1 LQELAQTLA
10 ALRELKAPS
19 SALSNV
25 EQVLQSAVASAVQ
38 LLADHLRQAP
48 AALMSH
54 EDWSLTLT
62 QSNNSLVTHLPDQ
75 LQEEVTVVMQY
86 YKSLLGAAAAA
97 GGSGSGGGGKAKA
110 VAAHTKVLQA
120 GYFGGLEE
128 LVSCCSAAAE
138 ELKPGTSGT
147 SSPTKAAAGDASES
161 AAGKGRSSS
170 SPTRSR
176 QKDPWSVW
184 ESDDEEAGAEG
195 GGDKAAAAGGG
206 GTALGGGLGGLRPRG
221 AVSEDAKLLVLTS
234 NLGYVRNVLLG
245 NMTQRFLLLLTGEWC
260 CVGGLRSPEGCG
272 CQLLQL
278 LVC

>member
-1 LQELAQTLA
+1 MT
-10 ALRELKAPS
+10 
-19 SALSNV
+19 
-25 EQVLQSAVASAVQ
+25 
-38 LLADHLRQAP
+38 
-48 AALMSH
+48 H

-62 QSNNSLVTHLPDQ
+62 QSNDNLVTHLPDQ

-97 GGSGSGGGGKAKA
+97 AGGGGAGAGKARA

-138 ELKPGTSGT
+138 ELKPAGTSGA
-147 SSPTKAAAGDASES
+147 SSPTKAGAGAGGEASES

-184 ESDDEEAGAEG
+184 ESDEEEGGAEG
-195 GGDKAAAAGGG
+195 AADKAAAAAGGG
-206 GTALGGGLGGLRPRG
+206 GSGLGGGPGWILGQWRARG

-245 NMTQRFLLLLTGEWC
+245 NMTQRFLLLLTGESAA
-260 CVGGLRSPEGCG
+260 VGWGARDGPWAVVAAPESVGEACAAH
-272 CQLLQL
+272 
-278 LVC
+278 